1 MSVILPVDTP
11 RDGGVHID
19 PDLPVLAGH
28 YPGFPVFPGVGVL
41 EVADQAIRGKFGADL
56 VLSEIVSGRFL
67 RPVLPGDTLTVRVAE
82 QGEGFSAVVST
93 ERGETARLQV
103 RYRAAT

>member
-1 MSVILPVDTP
+1 MSAILAVNTP
-11 RDGGVHID
+11 RDGGVYVD
-19 PDLPVLAGH
+19 PREPVLAGH

-41 EVADQAIRGKFGADL
+41 EVADQAIRAAYGAEL
-56 VLSEIVSGRFL
+56 VLTEIVSGRFL

-82 QGEGFSAVVST
+82 QGDGYSAVVST

-103 RYRAAT
+103 RYRTTT